1 MISSVK
7 FLLFDSQR
15 NGSLGGKRYG
25 MKDCAFGDG
34 ADVGM
39 IHTLVDYSIEL

>member
-1 MISSVK
+1 MISSSN
-7 FLLFDSQR
+7 FLLFDSQG

-25 MKDCAFGDG
+25 MKDCAFEND

-39 IHTLVDYSIEL
+39 IHTLVNYSIEL